1 MDIRL
6 DGKVAIVTG
15 GSRGIGRG
23 IAAAMAEAGAKVM
36 ITSRNEETCAATV
49 DDLRASTGGDL
60 AWVAGHVGKFED
72 MQRVLDGTCLL
83 YTSPSP
89 RDGLLSRMPSSA

>member
-49 DDLRASTGGDL
+49 EDLRASTGGDL
-60 AWVAGHVGKFED
+60 AWVPATWEKS
-72 MQRVLDGTCLL
+72 RTCNGCWTAPWRRLG
-83 YTSPSP
+83 PS
-89 RDGLLSRMPSSA
+89 MY